1 MHNDDGCNDSNLH
14 TTGKLTVAG
23 SLEQAQWS
31 KLSGASSVEQPHWS
45 RLSIAALQ

>member
-31 KLSGASSVEQPHWS
+31 KLSGATSLEQAQHSSTTVSTH
-45 RLSIAALQ
+45 A